1 MKELEGTGYTFGGFY
16 LDEEYTKAFD
26 FTNPIKEDTTVY
38 MKLVQKRTEEKVT
51 NPNTSDINIFAVI
64 GTMLVSAAGIGYAM
78 KKRFN

>member
-1 MKELEGTGYTFGGFY
+1 
-16 LDEEYTKAFD
+16 
-26 FTNPIKEDTTVY
+26 

-64 GTMLVSAAGIGYAM
+64 GIMLVSAAGIGYAM